1 MLKNTMNKIWN
12 SKAMDMFAD
21 VTCGVLETLGEVIS
35 DTFGNEKEGY
45 DLNSGV
51 SYVPESNHET
61 YDYWMTLTYD
71 EQKHYFENNQYLK
84 IYTND
89 FYEKDRHLTAQHMQH
104 IANKLGREFT
114 NKYDRY

>member
-1 MLKNTMNKIWN
+1 MKNIFKTVWDSEVFETFSEI
-12 SKAMDMFAD
+12 
-21 VTCGVLETLGEVIS
+21 TCGVLETIGEVLV
-35 DTFGNEKEGY
+35 DTFSNEKPGY

-51 SYVPESNHET
+51 SYVPESSHET

-71 EQKHYFENNQYLK
+71 EQKQYFENNQYLK

-104 IANKLGREFT
+104 IADKLGREFT

>member
-1 MLKNTMNKIWN
+1 MKNIFKTVWDSEVFETFSEI
-12 SKAMDMFAD
+12 
-21 VTCGVLETLGEVIS
+21 TCGTLELLGEVLA
-35 DTFGNEKEGY
+35 DTFGNEKPGY

-51 SYVPESNHET
+51 TYVPESNHET

-71 EQKHYFENNQYLK
+71 EQKQYFENNQYLK

-104 IANKLGREFT
+104 IADKLGREFV